1 MTGEFNEKLAELIEA
16 HKEMKR
22 KKQANKVQITNKLEK
37 INQYNDSINEI
48 IKSIALD
55 SEQLVELNIENVNTK
70 IDELKSLDEENK
82 NLQKQHDEICK
93 EKDQLLEENNELKEQ
108 VVTLEGN
115 TNELKITMKE
125 KEKELIDLKTEY
137 NKNKSRASAMGKDG
151 ERCSFKR
158 IWKPC
163 PARSWKHF
171 SWNG

>member
-1 MTGEFNEKLAELIEA
+1 MTTEIIKEKNNATLSGKVKPSQKVYIDEAMTGEFNEKLAELIEA

-115 TNELKITMKE
+115 TCLLYTS
-125 KEKELIDLKTEY
+125 D
-137 NKNKSRASAMGKDG
+137 AADD
-151 ERCSFKR
+151 
-158 IWKPC
+158 
-163 PARSWKHF
+163 
-171 SWNG
+171 